1 MDSVNRVFFTHMKDK
16 KTFYFSLRLLQLV
29 HEQEQALDVI
39 SNLCQ
44 KRGDWVAVVYDNE
57 WYPGVVAEVG

>member
-39 SNLCQ
+39 SNFC
-44 KRGDWVAVVYDNE
+44 
-57 WYPGVVAEVG
+57 